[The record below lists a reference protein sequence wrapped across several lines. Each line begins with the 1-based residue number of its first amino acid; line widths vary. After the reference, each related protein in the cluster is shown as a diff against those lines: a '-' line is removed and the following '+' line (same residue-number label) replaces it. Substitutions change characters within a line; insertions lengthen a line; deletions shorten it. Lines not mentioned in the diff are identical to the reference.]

1 MNERLHDRPLSDPV
15 LITATGLMIASVVP
29 HFWHIEVSVLLFFL
43 AMAGIRLMLRKPS
56 HTRIRKWLMLP
67 LLVAGILLVYAEYR
81 LPVGTR
87 PGVAFLVTL
96 FGLKILEVN
105 KRRDIYVLT
114 FIGFF
119 TIATQ
124 FLFENGLLFTLYLLL
139 VMILLVWLLTL
150 LNRDAPERDILANL
164 RTLAGIAVPA
174 IPVTIILFYLFPRL
188 ASPLWEITSHE
199 RIGVTGL
206 SDSISLGTI
215 SQLSQS
221 GATAFRVTFTGD
233 APEQQQLYWR
243 GPVLWETN
251 GKDWTTGPLLEQ
263 RPTGYEL
270 VSNFIEYD
278 VVMEASDQPWLF
290 ALDLPATLPD
300 NTSLTR
306 DFRLIADK
314 PVTDTLQYSVTSS
327 TDFINA
333 EFNEEDA
340 QRALQLPDRTTARV
354 RGFARDLR
362 EKSSSDQ
369 AFINNVLAH
378 FNQQPYVYTLRPP
391 VLGDNP
397 VDEFLFETRRGYCEH
412 YATSFVTLAR
422 AAGIPARIVTGYQ
435 GGEFNPIG
443 NYLRVR
449 QSDAHAWAEVWLEQS
464 GWVRVDPTAAVA
476 PQRVERELDT
486 GAIESDG
493 RLTFRVDDKGLLSRL
508 GSQAKWL
515 VDSVQLNWQRWVV
528 NFDQQRQRNLLSLFG
543 LDKLSRP
550 LLMTIA
556 ILAATLLIML
566 FTLLV
571 MRFNRE
577 LPDPATRLYQRF
589 SAKLAGIGL
598 ARHANEGPLDYLQRI
613 GARRPDLREA
623 AGRIIEQYIAIRYM
637 ERDSKRQL
645 QALAR
650 SVRQFSVR

>member
-1 MNERLHDRPLSDPV
+1 MNERLHERPLSSPI
-15 LITATGLMIASVVP
+15 LFTAIGLMIASVIP
-29 HFWHIEVSVLLFFL
+29 HVWHIEISVLLFFL
-43 AMAGIRLMLRKPS
+43 AMAGIRLFLRKPS
-56 HTRIRKWLMLP
+56 QARIRKWLMLP
-67 LLVAGILLVYAEYR
+67 LLVAGILIVYAEYR
-81 LPVGTR
+81 LPVGTK

-114 FIGFF
+114 FIAFF

-124 FLFENGLLFTLYLLL
+124 FLFENGLLFTLYLML
-139 VMILLVWLLTL
+139 VMIMLVWLLTT
-150 LNRDAPERDILANL
+150 LNRSEPEEEILTNL
-164 RTLAGIAVPA
+164 RAIAGIVIPA

-221 GATAFRVTFTGD
+221 GATAFRVTFKGEI
-233 APEQQQLYWR
+233 PEQRELYWR
-243 GPVLWETN
+243 GPVLWESN
-251 GKDWTTGPLLEQ
+251 GRDWTTGPLLEQ
-263 RPTGYEL
+263 TPTNYEL
-270 VSNFIEYD
+270 MSDFIEYD

-314 PVTDTLQYSVTSS
+314 PITDTLQYSVTSGI
-327 TDFINA
+327 DFINA
-333 EFNEEDA
+333 ELRQDDE
-340 QRALQLPDRTTARV
+340 QRALQLPDRTTVRV
-354 RGFARDLR
+354 RDFARQLKQESAGD
-362 EKSSSDQ
+362 E
-369 AFINNVLAH
+369 AFINKVLAH
-378 FNQQPYVYTLRPP
+378 FNRQPFIYTLRPP

-435 GGEFNPIG
+435 GGEYNPIG

-464 GWVRVDPTAAVA
+464 GWVRIDPTAAVA
-476 PQRVERELDT
+476 PERVERELDL
-486 GAIESDG
+486 GAVESDG
-493 RLTFRVDDKGLLSRL
+493 RLIFRVDDKGLLSRL

-543 LDKLSRP
+543 LDRLSRP

-556 ILAATLLIML
+556 ILAATLLILL
-566 FTLLV
+566 FTFFV
-571 MRFNRE
+571 MRLNRDA
-577 LPDPATRLYQRF
+577 PDPATRLYQRF
-589 SAKLAGIGL
+589 SRKLSGIGL
-598 ARHANEGPLDYLQRI
+598 ARHPNEGPLDYLQRI
-613 GARRPDLREA
+613 GAQRPDLREA
-623 AGRIIEQYIAIRYM
+623 AGTIIEQYIMIRYR
-637 ERDSKRQL
+637 ERDTKEQL